1 LAWLALAYNP
11 QLVGP
16 LPDGFTTSKLYAWS
30 GHFQTYNNAASVAT
44 TASYGN
50 APTYGSG
57 LLYGT
62 SIGLDR
68 PLVDM
73 LREVQAALDPTN
85 TSTLAASW
93 GSTHLQPCA
102 PWKSLGSNNVGQA
115 STSLAFGR
123 AWTGVMC
130 QDTVAMNLG
139 VSPTSMGGVGDLVLF
154 NMSLQGTL
162 PVQLREL
169 RTASTISLALNA
181 LSGTIPNCW
190 CVHATRAML
199 SVPAAIFAHAFHAR
213 HPPAVHVRAA
223 ALALPR
229 V

>member
-1 LAWLALAYNP
+1 
-11 QLVGP
+11 
-16 LPDGFTTSKLYAWS
+16 
-30 GHFQTYNNAASVAT
+30 
-44 TASYGN
+44 
-50 APTYGSG
+50 
-57 LLYGT
+57 
-62 SIGLDR
+62 
-68 PLVDM
+68 M

-169 RTASTISLALNA
+169 RTASTISLALNE